1 MIQDLLRW
9 TADNYDKV
17 DCEIAGAALG
27 CMFEKKFISDNNEIE
42 PEYENKAVRLFNK
55 FHAAIEELNKLFPEM
70 SADLKWSDKEVWF
83 RSGQRS
89 IVRFLNSHYIKQT
102 NNIMEK

>member
-1 MIQDLLRW
+1 M
-9 TADNYDKV
+9 TDN
-17 DCEIAGAALG
+17 
-27 CMFEKKFISDNNEIE
+27 KKLDEFPPISQN
-42 PEYENKAVRLFNK
+42 F
-55 FHAAIEELNKLFPEM
+55 IEELNKLFPEI

>member
-1 MIQDLLRW
+1 ME
-9 TADNYDKV
+9 DNQKLDKFPPLSK
-17 DCEIAGAALG
+17 D
-27 CMFEKKFISDNNEIE
+27 F
-42 PEYENKAVRLFNK
+42 
-55 FHAAIEELNKLFPEM
+55 IEELNKLFPEM

>member
-1 MIQDLLRW
+1 M
-9 TADNYDKV
+9 
-17 DCEIAGAALG
+17 E
-27 CMFEKKFISDNNEIE
+27 EK
-42 PEYENKAVRLFNK
+42 NKLDEFPPVSKEL
-55 FHAAIEELNKLFPEM
+55 IEEINKLFPEM